1 MEYYSDLLKIIQ
13 QSCMQDVANKAV
25 ELFHLRKFTKGETI
39 FAMGKPNICLGYVC
53 KGVLR
58 SYIANSEGKE
68 SNIFF
73 IMEKDVLS
81 GNLMPM
87 TKNSVNIQCITDVTC
102 LMANFEE
109 FQRLAFE
116 YKDLYQWFT
125 NHIDKLHDK
134 VKDRISCQY
143 FDNAGQRYQHFIKE
157 YPGLLNRIPHY
168 HVANYLGI
176 TPTQLSR
183 IRKNILFD

>member
-1 MEYYSDLLKIIQ
+1 MEYHSDLLKIIQ
-13 QSCMQDVANKAV
+13 QSCMQDVANKTV
-25 ELFHLRKFTKGETI
+25 ELFNLIKFKKGETI
-39 FAMGKPNICLGYVC
+39 FAIGKPNIYLGYLC
-53 KGVLR
+53 KGILR
-58 SYIANSEGKE
+58 SYIANKDGKE

-73 IMEKDVLS
+73 IMEKDVFS
-81 GNLMPM
+81 GNLMPG

-116 YKDLYQWFT
+116 YKDLYKWFT
-125 NHIDKLHDK
+125 NHIDILHDK
-134 VKDRISCQY
+134 VKDRISGHY
-143 FDNAGQRYQHFIKE
+143 FDDAAQRYQNFIKD

-168 HVANYLGI
+168 HVANHLGI

-183 IRKNILFD
+183 IRKTIIFD